1 MKFRVSTV
9 AAALV
14 VAWLCLNAPVSAGDQ
29 TKPLS
34 QYIHDVWQ
42 TDQGL
47 PQNTVFA
54 IAQTRDG
61 YVWLATQEGLVRF
74 DGIRF
79 TVFDKRNTPQIKENN
94 IQALCEDR

>member
-1 MKFRVSTV
+1 
-9 AAALV
+9 
-14 VAWLCLNAPVSAGDQ
+14 
-29 TKPLS
+29 
-34 QYIHDVWQ
+34 
-42 TDQGL
+42 L